1 MARWRIQGNH
11 RYANDQRQALINQTG
26 RSYHVRSSFCYRRVS
41 VGCGSGRRGCRSE
54 AADPQFN
61 RAVRI
66 IVPYAPGGSSDI
78 LARLIGP
85 HLSKAIG
92 QPVIVEN
99 KVGASGNIGAD
110 FVAKAEKDGH
120 TMLITDVGTMAASP
134 NLFSKL
140 PFDVE
145 KDFAPVTMVMFA
157 PYVLA
162 VHPSVP
168 VKNIAEMVAYAKAN
182 PGKLNL
188 AHSGIGSVG
197 NLTGIVLAKHWGIT
211 WKYIPYKG
219 GAAAIR
225 AVVANESNVI
235 INGALPTAPFVVQ
248 NQMRGMA
255 VSGTKRL
262 AALKDVPCFKELNL
276 PAVDSG
282 TWQGIVTTGG
292 TPAPVVARLNA
303 EIKKVLVHAGNRR
316 RRSLIWVVTSLPDP
330 RRSSPPG

>member
-1 MARWRIQGNH
+1 MRNH
-11 RYANDQRQALINQTG
+11 RFVLAVLLAVAGIL
-26 RSYHVRSSFCYRRVS
+26 V
-41 VGCGSGRRGCRSE
+41 VGTVGH
-54 AADPQFN
+54 AADPQFTKP
-61 RAVRI
+61 VRL

-92 QPVIVEN
+92 QPVVVEN

-120 TMLITDVGTMAASP
+120 TMLITDVGTLAAAP

-140 PFDVE
+140 TFDVE
-145 KDFAPVTMVMFA
+145 KDLTPVGMVMFA
-157 PYVLA
+157 SYILA

-168 VKNIAEMVAYAKAN
+168 ANNVAELVAYAKAN
-182 PGKLNL
+182 PGKLAFGNSGVGGV
-188 AHSGIGSVG
+188 AH
-197 NLTGIVLAKHWGIT
+197 LTGFVLAKHWGIT
-211 WKYIPYKG
+211 WKYVPYKG

-235 INGALPTAPFVVQ
+235 INGALATQSFVTQ
-248 NQMRGMA
+248 SQLKGIA

-262 AALKDVPCFKELNL
+262 EALKDLPTFKELNL

-282 TWQGIVTTGG
+282 TWQGIVTTAG
-292 TPAPVVARLNA
+292 TPAPTVARLNA
-303 EIKKVLVHAGNRR
+303 ELRKILAMPEIAKKISDLGGEVRAGSPEEFGAWMKTNIASWGAVVREAGIKLEE
-316 RRSLIWVVTSLPDP
+316 
-330 RRSSPPG
+330 

>member
-1 MARWRIQGNH
+1 MSHRSFKIVAFLSVMALLTAGTV
-11 RYANDQRQALINQTG
+11 A
-26 RSYHVRSSFCYRRVS
+26 
-41 VGCGSGRRGCRSE
+41 E

-92 QPVIVEN
+92 QPVVVEN

-120 TMLITDVGTMAASP
+120 TMLITDVGTMAAAP

-140 PFDVE
+140 TYDVE
-145 KDFAPVTMVMFA
+145 KDLAPVTMVMFSS
-157 PYVLA
+157 YVLG

-168 VKNIAEMVAYAKAN
+168 VSNIAEMVAYAKAN
-182 PGKLNL
+182 PGKLSL
-188 AHSGIGSVG
+188 ATSGVGSVG
-197 NLTGIVLAKHWGIT
+197 HLTGYVLAKHWGIN
-211 WKYIPYKG
+211 WKYVPYKG

-225 AVVANESNVI
+225 GVVANESNVI
-235 INGALPTAPFVVQ
+235 INGALATAPFAVQ
-248 NQMRGMA
+248 NQIKGIA
-255 VSGTKRL
+255 VSGPKRL
-262 AALKDVPCFKELNL
+262 DILKNLPCFKELKL
-276 PAVDSG
+276 PATDSG
-282 TWQGIVTTGG
+282 SWQGIVTTAG

-303 EIKKVLVHAGNRR
+303 ELKKIITMPDIKKKIEDLGGDVIAGTPEEFAAWMKEN
-316 RRSLIWVVTSLPDP
+316 IAGWGAVV
-330 RRSSPPG
+330 REANIKVE

>member
-1 MARWRIQGNH
+1 MSNRRFVVVAFLLSMALLTAGAVAH
-11 RYANDQRQALINQTG
+11 
-26 RSYHVRSSFCYRRVS
+26 
-41 VGCGSGRRGCRSE
+41 

-92 QPVIVEN
+92 QPVVVEN

-120 TMLITDVGTMAASP
+120 TMLITDVGTLSAAP

-140 PFDVE
+140 TFDVE
-145 KDFAPVTMVMFA
+145 KDLAPVIMVMFA
-157 PYVLA
+157 PYILA

-168 VKNIAEMVAYAKAN
+168 VKDITEMVAYAKAN

-188 AHSGIGSVG
+188 AHSGVGSVG
-197 NLTGIVLAKHWGIT
+197 HLTGIVLAKHWGIT

-219 GAAAIR
+219 RRRRHPGGRCQRKQHHHQRGPAHR
-225 AVVANESNVI
+225 ALRRPE
-235 INGALPTAPFVVQ
+235 
-248 NQMRGMA
+248 
-255 VSGTKRL
+255 
-262 AALKDVPCFKELNL
+262 
-276 PAVDSG
+276 PA
-282 TWQGIVTTGG
+282 Q
-292 TPAPVVARLNA
+292 
-303 EIKKVLVHAGNRR
+303 GNRR
-316 RRSLIWVVTSLPDP
+316 LGDEAPGCPEEPALLQGAETPGRGQRDLAGHRHDRRNPGARRSASE
-330 RRSSPPG
+330 RRAQEGAFHA

>member
-1 MARWRIQGNH
+1 MSH
-11 RYANDQRQALINQTG
+11 RRFAIVALLLSLVIISAG
-26 RSYHVRSSFCYRRVS
+26 AVAH
-41 VGCGSGRRGCRSE
+41 
-54 AADPQFN
+54 AADPQFS

-120 TMLITDVGTMAASP
+120 TMLITDVGTLSAAP

-140 PFDVE
+140 TFDVE
-145 KDFAPVTMVMFA
+145 KDLAPVTMVMFA

-168 VKNIAEMVAYAKAN
+168 VNNIGEMVAYAKAN

-188 AHSGIGSVG
+188 AHSGVGSVG
-197 NLTGIVLAKHWGIT
+197 HLTGIVLGKHWGIN

-235 INGALPTAPFVVQ
+235 INGAPPTAPFVIQ
-248 NQMRGMA
+248 NQLKGIA
-255 VSGTKRL
+255 VSGTKRMDN
-262 AALKDVPCFKELNL
+262 LKNLPSFKELKL
-276 PAVDSG
+276 PAVESG
-282 TWQGIVTTGG
+282 TWQGIVTTAG

-303 EIKKVLVHAGNRR
+303 ELKKVLAIPEIHKKIEDMGGDVIAGTPDEFSAWMKENIA
-316 RRSLIWVVTSLPDP
+316 SWGAVV
-330 RRSSPPG
+330 REANIKVE

>member
-1 MARWRIQGNH
+1 MRNH
-11 RYANDQRQALINQTG
+11 RFVLVALLAVAGILVAGT
-26 RSYHVRSSFCYRRVS
+26 
-41 VGCGSGRRGCRSE
+41 VGH
-54 AADPQFN
+54 AADPQFTK
-61 RAVRI
+61 AVRI

-99 KVGASGNIGAD
+99 KQGATGNIGAD

-120 TMLITDVGTMAASP
+120 TMLLTDVGALAAAP

-140 PFDVE
+140 SYDVE
-145 KDFAPVTMVMFA
+145 KDLTPVGMVMFA
-157 PYVLA
+157 PYILA

-168 VKNIAEMVAYAKAN
+168 VKTVAELVAYAKAN
-182 PGKLNL
+182 PSKLNL
-188 AHSGIGSVG
+188 GHSGVG
-197 NLTGIVLAKHWGIT
+197 NANHLTGIVLAKYWGIT

-235 INGALPTAPFVVQ
+235 INGALATQSFVTQ
-248 NQMRGMA
+248 NQLKGLA

-262 AALKDVPCFKELNL
+262 EALKDLPTFKELNL

-282 TWQGIVTTGG
+282 TWQGIVTTAG
-292 TPAPVVARLNA
+292 TPAPVVMRLNA
-303 EIKKVLVHAGNRR
+303 EIRKILAMPEIEKKISDLGGDVRAGSPEEFTVWLKANIT
-316 RRSLIWVVTSLPDP
+316 SWGAVVREAGIKLEE
-330 RRSSPPG
+330 

>member
-1 MARWRIQGNH
+1 MSNRRFKIVAFLSVMA
-11 RYANDQRQALINQTG
+11 LLT
-26 RSYHVRSSFCYRRVS
+26 
-41 VGCGSGRRGCRSE
+41 VGAVAQ

-92 QPVIVEN
+92 QPVVVEN

-120 TMLITDVGTMAASP
+120 TMLITDMGAVAAAP

-140 PFDVE
+140 TYDLE
-145 KDFAPVTMVMFA
+145 KDLARSRMVMFA
-157 PYVLA
+157 PYILA

-182 PGKLNL
+182 PGKLAL
-188 AHSGIGSVG
+188 AHSGVGSVG
-197 NLTGIVLAKHWGIT
+197 HLTGIVLAKHWGIN
-211 WKYIPYKG
+211 WKYVPYKG

-225 AVVANESNVI
+225 GVVANESNVI
-235 INGALPTAPFVVQ
+235 INGALATAPFVIQ
-248 NQMRGMA
+248 NQLKGMA

-262 AALKDVPCFKELNL
+262 EALKNLPCFKELNL

-282 TWQGIVTTGG
+282 TWQGIVTTAG

-303 EIKKVLVHAGNRR
+303 ELKKMLAMPDIEKKIQDLGGEVHRR
-316 RRSLIWVVTSLPDP
+316 LR